1 MSRYPP
7 FDPFNTT
14 YIPLPG
20 VSDPRFAL
28 PLSSGNPHSFPARPA
43 SRFPRFLSHRPAR
56 HSNSLHHQE
65 LFRQ

>member
-1 MSRYPP
+1 MCRYPP

-28 PLSSGNPHSFPARPA
+28 PLSTGCSLADNTDSE
-43 SRFPRFLSHRPAR
+43 HRV
-56 HSNSLHHQE
+56 
-65 LFRQ
+65 